1 MEDQSIKMTKD
12 KLSNHHFS
20 SIEPSESETIYQK
33 QGTKAF
39 PNKKVKNGF
48 DYNYID
54 NSMDTPNNILALN
67 VQNQSNEKE
76 NSEEISI
83 ENLGRANKNK
93 LFGITT
99 CSSFFRY
106 GSLLSSLFFLISL
119 LISVFMYYFDG
130 SKNKASKGIL
140 SFQFYN
146 GKITPFQLNEY
157 ALLFFFSILIL
168 LIISFSV
175 CIIRNDE
182 NCRTLFKEDLG
193 CSFPWILIL
202 LSASFGVRLIY
213 PNNNFFVY
221 LWIII
226 IYSLS
231 LLIASYIYRKSKNRK
246 NQSFITLINESILI
260 SILLCFVCYVLLFS
274 VLKIA
279 SINQKNEQ
287 KTQNLSILFNLILTS
302 IALILLTSYKDIFF
316 SLTLFIVEGGIFS
329 YNKGLLYRENLS
341 VFIIVIFLII
351 SVLYTVKKFK
361 KRVFGYDRGS
371 DIIIVNIEQNNSQ

>member
-1 MEDQSIKMTKD
+1 MEEQSIKMTKD
-12 KLSNHHFS
+12 KLSNLPFS
-20 SIEPSESETIYQK
+20 PIEQSETETIYQK
-33 QGTKAF
+33 QMTKSF
-39 PNKKVKNGF
+39 PNKKVNNGF
-48 DYNYID
+48 GYDYIST
-54 NSMDTPNNILALN
+54 SMDMPNNILALN
-67 VQNQSNEKE
+67 VQNPNNEKE
-76 NSEEISI
+76 NNEEISI
-83 ENLGRANKNK
+83 EDLGKTNKSK
-93 LFGITT
+93 FFAFFS
-99 CSSFFRY
+99 CSSFFRC
-106 GSLLSSLFFLISL
+106 GSLFSSLFFLVSL
-119 LISVFMYYFDG
+119 LISVFMYYFDD
-130 SKNKASKGIL
+130 SENKASKGIL

-182 NCRTLFKEDLG
+182 RYRALFKEDLG

-202 LSASFGVRLIY
+202 LSVSFGVRLIY
-213 PNNNFFVY
+213 PNNNFFIY

-274 VLKIA
+274 ILKIT
-279 SINQKNEQ
+279 SINQNNYQ
-287 KTQNLSILFNLILTS
+287 IIQNFSILFNLILTS

-329 YNKGLLYRENLS
+329 YNKGIFCRENLS

-351 SVLYTVKKFK
+351 SVLYTIKKFK
-361 KRVFGYDRGS
+361 KRVFGYERGS
-371 DIIIVNIEQNNSQ
+371 DIIIVNIEHNNSH